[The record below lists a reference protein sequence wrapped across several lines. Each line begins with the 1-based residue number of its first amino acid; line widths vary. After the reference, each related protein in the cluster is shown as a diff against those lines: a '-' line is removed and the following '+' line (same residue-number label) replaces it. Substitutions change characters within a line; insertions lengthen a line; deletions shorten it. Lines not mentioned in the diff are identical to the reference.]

1 MKAIEGFKMLAS
13 DSTTKDPAVIS
24 KLVGVLAQ
32 LLLSQ
37 DEKEVE
43 VVNVAL
49 CAALEKDVQATC
61 TTLLEMM
68 SAEPN
73 VRIKAV
79 GFISQEL
86 CPRANKLLNHS
97 VDAQNAVATQ
107 IKKLMA
113 IATAAEF
120 KMCMKILFSLKIF
133 QNGVEG
139 ANELL
144 AMVTGGIDLET
155 DFNASA
161 SDKVDL
167 IFIMMTSAMMM
178 FTHGAQPNKLISYIC
193 KKVMP
198 KYEALSPAQQLNLL
212 KVIAEIS
219 PYMRGHCCRE
229 YITTVYPLMMTL
241 LPAEATEETK
251 INYTAVEAVLY
262 SFHQTAS
269 RVPGFLHS
277 ICGIK
282 INTGQPECKIDEDHS
297 EKLADLQKRLTVV
310 QAQCKD
316 FVGKLKVVAKKL
328 DEATPEDTPEAKKE
342 LVTHPAYPSPP
353 PHSNTPSLTLSLSDT
368 HALFLPIP
376 PSCSSFFLR
385 DATSQRPHPR
395 FPAGW
400 QAGRVQELDLHM
412 RARFGPVR
420 ETQGPAA

>member
-1 MKAIEGFKMLAS
+1 MKSIEAFKMLAC
-13 DSTTKDPAVIS
+13 DSVTKDSAVIS

-43 VVNVAL
+43 VVNAAL
-49 CAALEKDVQATC
+49 IAALEKDVSATC

-68 SAEPN
+68 SAEQN

-79 GFISQEL
+79 EFISKEL
-86 CPRANKLLNHS
+86 CPRANKLLNNS
-97 VDAQNAVATQ
+97 VDAQNAVANQ
-107 IKKLMA
+107 IKKLLA
-113 IATAAEF
+113 IASAAEF

-133 QNGVEG
+133 QNGAEG

-144 AMVTGGIDLET
+144 AIVTGSIDLESEF
-155 DFNASA
+155 DASA

-167 IFIMMTSAMMM
+167 IFMMMTSAVMM
-178 FTHGAQPNKLISYIC
+178 FKHGAQPNKLVSYIC

-198 KYEALSPAQQLNLL
+198 KYETLSPGQQLNIL
-212 KVIAEIS
+212 KVLAEIS

-262 SFHQTAS
+262 SFHQSAS

-282 INTGQPECKIDEDHS
+282 INTGQPECKIDEDHT
-297 EKLADLQKRLTVV
+297 EKLADFQKRLSVV
-310 QAQCKD
+310 QGQCKD
-316 FVGKLKVVAKKL
+316 FVAKLKVVEEKL
-328 DEATPEDTPEAKKE
+328 RETKPEDTPEARKE
-342 LVTHPAYPSPP
+342 LVIHC
-353 PHSNTPSLTLSLSDT
+353 PSLY
-368 HALFLPIP
+368 P
-376 PSCSSFFLR
+376 
-385 DATSQRPHPR
+385 
-395 FPAGW
+395 
-400 QAGRVQELDLHM
+400 
-412 RARFGPVR
+412 
-420 ETQGPAA
+420 